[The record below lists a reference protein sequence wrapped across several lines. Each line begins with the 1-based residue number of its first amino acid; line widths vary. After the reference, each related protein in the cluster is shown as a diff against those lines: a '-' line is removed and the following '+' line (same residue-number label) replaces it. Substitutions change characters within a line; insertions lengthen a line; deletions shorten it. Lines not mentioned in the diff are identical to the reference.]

1 MHPNLKGFWKF
12 ENTLLDASGNGRNGT
27 RNGTGVHVAGLLGR
41 GHQVGPAATD
51 EIEIAGSNSSLAFV
65 HNTMVFT
72 VAGWLKVDSLSEQS
86 IRYMWRT
93 NNGSSVSTGVTIS
106 FDSRRLA
113 PPNFAS
119 TNDTFRIVAGG
130 GSVEIQSAIL
140 TGWHHYA
147 LTANGTSG
155 GYVFYRDGVQIGT
168 GTITGTQAGN
178 SATNVLTARGFTG
191 LGTNDAIDELMLFD
205 RALDS
210 NDIRRVMIGQ
220 MPQRRYA

>member
-1 MHPNLKGFWKF
+1 MHPNLRGFWRL
-12 ENTLLDASGNGRNGT
+12 ENTLLDASGNERTGT
-27 RNGTGVHVAGLLGR
+27 RNGNGVHVAGKLGR

-51 EIEIAGSNSSLAFV
+51 EIEITGSNSSLAFV

-72 VAGWLKVDSLSEQS
+72 IAAWMKVETLAEQS
-86 IRYMWRT
+86 IRGVWRS
-93 NNGSSVSTGVTIS
+93 NNGATVNVGITIS
-106 FDSRRLA
+106 IDTRRLGGA
-113 PPNFAS
+113 D
-119 TNDTFRIVAGG
+119 TNDAFRIVAGG
-130 GSVEIQSAIL
+130 GSAQVASSVV

-155 GYVFYRDGVQIGT
+155 GYVFYRDGLEIGT

-178 SATNVLTARGFTG
+178 SLTNVLTARGFTG
-191 LGTNDAIDELMLFD
+191 LGINDAIDELMVFD

-210 NDIRRVMIGQ
+210 NDIRRVMMGQ

>member
-1 MHPNLKGFWKF
+1 MHPNLRGFWKF

-27 RNGTGVHVAGLLGR
+27 RNGTGVHVAGKLGR

-51 EIEIAGSNSSLAFV
+51 EIEITGSDSSLAFV

-72 VAGWLKVDSLSEQS
+72 IAAWMKVETLAEQS
-86 IRYMWRT
+86 IRGVWRS
-93 NNGSSVSTGVTIS
+93 NNAASANPGITISLDTRRLGGAETTDAFRIIAANGNSQVASSV
-106 FDSRRLA
+106 LA
-113 PPNFAS
+113 
-119 TNDTFRIVAGG
+119 
-130 GSVEIQSAIL
+130 
-140 TGWHHYA
+140 GWHHYA

-155 GYVFYRDGVQIGT
+155 GYVFYRDGSQIGT
-168 GTITGTQAGN
+168 GAITGTQAGN
-178 SATNVLTARGFTG
+178 SLTNVLTARGFTG

-210 NDIRRVMIGQ
+210 NDIRRVMMGQ

>member
-1 MHPNLKGFWKF
+1 MHPNLRGFWKF
-12 ENTLLDASGNGRNGT
+12 ENTLLDASGNGNNGT
-27 RNGTGVHVAGLLGR
+27 RKGTGAHVAGKLGR
-41 GHQVGPAATD
+41 GHQVGPAGTD
-51 EIEIAGSNSSLAFV
+51 EIEIAGSSSSLAFV
-65 HNTMVFT
+65 HNTMVWT
-72 VAGWLKVDSLSEQS
+72 ICAWMVVETLAEQS
-86 IRYMWRT
+86 IRSIWRT
-93 NNGSSVSTGVTIS
+93 NNGSSLNTGVAIS
-106 FDSRRLA
+106 LDSRRLA
-113 PPNFAS
+113 PPNFVS
-119 TNDTFRIVAGG
+119 TNDTFRIVAGNG
-130 GSVEIQSAIL
+130 NAEIQNAIL

-155 GYVFYRDGVQIGT
+155 GYVFYRDGLQIGT

-178 SATNVLTARGFTG
+178 SFTNVLSARGFTN

>member
-12 ENTLLDASGNGRNGT
+12 ENTLLDASGNDNNGT
-27 RNGTGVHVAGLLGR
+27 RNGTGVHVAGKLGR

-65 HNTMVFT
+65 HNTMVWT
-72 VAGWLKVDSLSEQS
+72 ICAWMKVETLAEQS
-86 IRYMWRT
+86 IRGVWRS
-93 NNGSSVSTGVTIS
+93 NSGVSANVGITIS
-106 FDSRRLA
+106 LDTRRLGGA
-113 PPNFAS
+113 D
-119 TNDTFRIVAGG
+119 TNDVFRIVAGG
-130 GSVEIQSAIL
+130 GSASVTSSVV

-147 LTANGTSG
+147 LTANGTGG

-178 SATNVLTARGFTG
+178 SLTNVLTARGFTG

-210 NDIRRVMIGQ
+210 NDIRRVMMGQ